1 MTTIAA
7 TPSVSFSGIRGR
19 MLERLLQVRFVRY
32 LRVQLGFVEFPA
44 QYQLFLRD
52 IVGPRL
58 AAVPGS
64 LGVFGV
70 GTHTEVALKAI
81 PGLAERIHCFTD
93 NNAALW
99 HQTRFGRPVLPP
111 AEAVKQCDCFFLSTA
126 VFQRVL
132 EGDLRRLGFTG
143 TIVAMDDDVPPS
155 WFLA

>member
-1 MTTIAA
+1 MTTLAA
-7 TPSVSFSGIRGR
+7 APSIPFAGLRGG
-19 MLERLLQVRFVRY
+19 LLARLLQLRFVRY

-52 IVGPRL
+52 VVGPRL
-58 AAVPGS
+58 EAAPGP

-70 GTHTEVALKAI
+70 GTHTESALKAI
-81 PGLAERIHCFTD
+81 PGLADRIHCFTD

-99 HQTRFGRPVLPP
+99 HQTRFGKPVLPP
-111 AEAVKQCDCFFLSTA
+111 ADAVKACGTFFLSTA

-132 EGDLRRLGFTG
+132 EADLERLGFTG
-143 TIVAMDDDVPPS
+143 AVVAMDDEVPPS